1 MAARL
6 WPHAWEILAALIVAA
21 FGLLED
27 AAFRRHKHLT
37 LSRVMHRWLAALG
50 RWISR
55 QLGFGP
61 DDSCRWIGPA
71 IFAAA
76 WGALSV
82 HFALIDADQQADAA
96 HVNQEVPSC
105 PHS

>member
-6 WPHAWEILAALIVAA
+6 WSKAWIYWIAAVLGSFA
-21 FGLLED
+21 LLEE

-37 LSRVMHRWLAALG
+37 LSRVMNRWLTRLG
-50 RWISR
+50 RRIAR
-55 QLGFGP
+55 HLGFGP

-76 WGALSV
+76 WAALSV
-82 HFALIDADQQADAA
+82 HFALIDADQEAGTTS
-96 HVNQEVPSC
+96 EVPSETA
-105 PHS
+105 S